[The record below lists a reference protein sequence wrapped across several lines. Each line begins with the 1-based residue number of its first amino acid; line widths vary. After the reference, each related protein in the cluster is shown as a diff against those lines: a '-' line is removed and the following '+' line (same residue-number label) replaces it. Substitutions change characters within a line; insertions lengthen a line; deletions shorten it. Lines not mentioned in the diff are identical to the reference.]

1 MSLQECLASR
11 KDCSG
16 NGRILS
22 RNDIL
27 EICESSN
34 QAAPLKSLFVVLP
47 DGNEYSG
54 GIYKYEKGE
63 LVLIS
68 GEIKTKYSMELY
80 PELIW
85 KESIPM
91 NELVKVGSIW
101 QYLS

>member
-22 RNDIL
+22 KRDIL
-27 EICESSN
+27 EICESAN
-34 QAAPLKSLFVVLP
+34 QAAPLKALFVVLP
-47 DGNEYSG
+47 EGNEYSS

-63 LVLIS
+63 LGLIS

-80 PELIW
+80 P
-85 KESIPM
+85 
-91 NELVKVGSIW
+91 
-101 QYLS
+101 